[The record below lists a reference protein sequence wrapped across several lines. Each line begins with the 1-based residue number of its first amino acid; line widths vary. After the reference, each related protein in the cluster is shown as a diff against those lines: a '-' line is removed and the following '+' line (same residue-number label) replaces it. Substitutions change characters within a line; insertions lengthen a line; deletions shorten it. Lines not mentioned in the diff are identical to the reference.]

1 MSYERKKINFYIYI
15 YLETETSLFFLKSSV
30 FLNILKISGRF
41 KIDIC
46 VKSKKYKKIRSSFS
60 NDEAENW

>member
-1 MSYERKKINFYIYI
+1 MREKKLTFTYI

-60 NDEAENW
+60 NDKAENW